1 MNRFMT
7 EPVMPPRASRELHTV
22 LALIG
27 LISTVVGC
35 ASATPAASVCP
46 PQAAHTITQ
55 LYSWYIGAG
64 DAYREHLDQQ
74 EDLFEPALYE
84 DLQAAFRLQPPA
96 ESFLDIDPFNG
107 AQVSSYGFRLV
118 DCRASGDQLKARLLV
133 KAGLGPGRTSE
144 RPIQVW
150 LRRTDGAWRIGD
162 LEYPPS
168 SGQAGS
174 RLKPLLRS
182 LLSRDDQPSQDSA
195 DAASQASAGEE
206 LLTPSFRVVVERHCP
221 EGTVVC
227 DRVSYRGEDRETGAA
242 ISLTGST
249 EYHIC
254 ADGQT
259 PCRFLGYRFANGNV
273 IYEVSEDGVLT
284 VTQAGKVLLQEQGK
298 WQR

>member
-1 MNRFMT
+1 
-7 EPVMPPRASRELHTV
+7 MPRRH
-22 LALIG
+22 
-27 LISTVVGC
+27 
-35 ASATPAASVCP
+35 P
-46 PQAAHTITQ
+46 PQAAQTITQ
-55 LYSWYIGAG
+55 LYSWYLRAG
-64 DAYREHLDQQ
+64 DAYREHLKQQ

-96 ESFLDIDPFNG
+96 EAFLDFDPFNG

-144 RPIQVW
+144 MPIQVW
-150 LRRTDGAWRIGD
+150 LRRSDGEWRIGD
-162 LEYPPS
+162 LQYPS
-168 SGQAGS
+168 SSGEADS

-182 LLSRDDQPSQDSA
+182 LLSRADRPSQDSV
-195 DAASQASAGEE
+195 AAPSQASAGEE
-206 LLTPSFRVVVERHCP
+206 LLTPSFRVVVQRRCP

-227 DRVSYRGEDRETGAA
+227 EQVSYRGEDRATGAA

-249 EYHIC
+249 EYHMC

-273 IYEVSEDGVLT
+273 IYEVSEEGWLT
-284 VTQAGKVLLQEQGK
+284 VTQAGKVLLQEQGE

>member
-1 MNRFMT
+1 MT
-7 EPVMPPRASRELHTV
+7 LRASRELPTV
-22 LALIG
+22 VALIG
-27 LISTVVGC
+27 LISAMLGC

-46 PQAAHTITQ
+46 PQAADTITQ

-64 DAYREHLDQQ
+64 DAYRDHLDQQ
-74 EDLFEPALYE
+74 EDLLEPALYE

-96 ESFLDIDPFNG
+96 SAFLDIDPFNG

-133 KAGLGPGRTSE
+133 KAGLGPGRTKE
-144 RPIQVW
+144 MPIQVW
-150 LRRTDGAWRIGD
+150 LRRTDGEWRIDD
-162 LEYPPS
+162 LQYPQA
-168 SGQAGS
+168 SGEAGP

-182 LLSRDDQPSQDSA
+182 LLSRDDQASQDFA
-195 DAASQASAGEE
+195 DAPSQASAGDA
-206 LLTPSFRVVVERHCP
+206 LLTPSFRIVVERHCP

-227 DRVSYRGEDRETGAA
+227 DQVSYRGEDRETGAA

-249 EYHIC
+249 EYSIC

-273 IYEVSEDGVLT
+273 IYEVSEDGLLT
-284 VTQAGKVLLQEQGK
+284 VTQAGKVLLQEQGE

>member
-1 MNRFMT
+1 MT
-7 EPVMPPRASRELHTV
+7 LRASRELPTV
-22 LALIG
+22 VALIG
-27 LISTVVGC
+27 LISAMLGC

-46 PQAAHTITQ
+46 PQAADTITQ

-64 DAYREHLDQQ
+64 DAYRDHLDQQ
-74 EDLFEPALYE
+74 EDLLEPALYE

-96 ESFLDIDPFNG
+96 SAFLDIDPFNG

-133 KAGLGPGRTSE
+133 KAGLWPGRTKE
-144 RPIQVW
+144 MPIQVW
-150 LRRTDGAWRIGD
+150 LRRTDGEWRIGD
-162 LEYPPS
+162 LQYPQA
-168 SGQAGS
+168 SGEAGP

-182 LLSRDDQPSQDSA
+182 LLSRDDQASQDFA
-195 DAASQASAGEE
+195 DAPSQASAGDA
-206 LLTPSFRVVVERHCP
+206 LLTPSFRIVVERHCP

-227 DRVSYRGEDRETGAA
+227 DQVSYRGEDRETGAA

-249 EYHIC
+249 EYSIC

-273 IYEVSEDGVLT
+273 IYEVSEDGLLT
-284 VTQAGKVLLQEQGK
+284 VTQAGKVLLQEQGE

>member
-1 MNRFMT
+1 MT
-7 EPVMPPRASRELHTV
+7 LRASRELPTV
-22 LALIG
+22 VAMIG
-27 LISTVVGC
+27 LISAMLGC

-64 DAYREHLDQQ
+64 DAYRDHLDQQ
-74 EDLFEPALYE
+74 EDLLEPALYE

-96 ESFLDIDPFNG
+96 SAFLDIDPFNG

-133 KAGLGPGRTSE
+133 KAGLGPGRTKE
-144 RPIQVW
+144 MPIQVW
-150 LRRTDGAWRIGD
+150 LRRTDGEWRIDD
-162 LEYPPS
+162 LQYPQA
-168 SGQAGS
+168 SGEAGP

-182 LLSRDDQPSQDSA
+182 LLSRDDQASQDFA
-195 DAASQASAGEE
+195 DAPSQASAGDA
-206 LLTPSFRVVVERHCP
+206 LLTPSFRIVVERHCP

-227 DRVSYRGEDRETGAA
+227 DQVSYRGEDRETGAA

-249 EYHIC
+249 EYSIC

-273 IYEVSEDGVLT
+273 IYEVSEDGLLT
-284 VTQAGKVLLQEQGK
+284 VTQAGKVLLQEQGE